1 MSGWI
6 HILMVLNF
14 FLLRDNRISTFVDEP
29 GLTFHLLSRALGVN
43 LLGRE
48 GNSQIGDRM
57 QITEVQIYNLS
68 IFLPGFN
75 ADEHIFKVLY

>member
-1 MSGWI
+1 MAW
-6 HILMVLNF
+6 LP
-14 FLLRDNRISTFVDEP
+14 TFVDEP

-57 QITEVQIYNLS
+57 QITETRPQIKRLLA
-68 IFLPGFN
+68 IHL
-75 ADEHIFKVLY
+75 